1 MQFIDLKQQY
11 KKIEASVQKRINAV
25 LSHGNYILGPEINEL
40 EEKLARYVG
49 TKHCLTCASGTDA
62 LLLALMAKNIGPGD
76 AVLTTPFTF
85 VATAEAIALVGATP
99 IFADIDPV
107 TYNID
112 PHKILKV
119 INDYKSDKPIGRIPM
134 GLKLRGII
142 PVDIFGLPA
151 DYDAINKIAM
161 DNGLFVLEDAAQS
174 FGGMY
179 KGKKAGSLAGIA
191 ATSFFPA
198 KPLGC
203 YGDGGALFTDDN
215 ELLAILKSLRVH
227 GQGADKYENVR
238 IGING
243 RMDTVQAAILLAK
256 LEVFDGELDLRQ
268 SVAQRYSRLLG
279 NAVAAPKIPEG
290 YLSAWAQ
297 YSVQTE
303 NRAGKMDALKK
314 QGIPSAI
321 YYPKPLHLQTA
332 FSYLG
337 YAKGDFPI
345 AENVSERI
353 FSVPMHPYLT
363 EEEQARIAACIIA

>member
-40 EEKLARYVG
+40 EEKLAHFVG
-49 TKHCLTCASGTDA
+49 AKYCLTCASGTDA

-85 VATAEAIALVGATP
+85 VATAEAIALVGAAP
-99 IFADIDPV
+99 LFVDIDPV

-112 PHKILKV
+112 PKNLRQV
-119 INDYKSDKPIGRIPM
+119 IAAYKAEKAIGNLPK

-151 DYDAINKIAM
+151 DYDAINEIAM

-179 KGKKAGSLAGIA
+179 KGKKAGSLASIA

-203 YGDGGALFTDDN
+203 YGDGGALFTNDE
-215 ELLAILKSLRVH
+215 ELLNIFKSLRVH
-227 GQGADKYENVR
+227 GQGTDKYENVR

-243 RMDTVQAAILLAK
+243 RMDTCP
-256 LEVFDGELDLRQ
+256 G
-268 SVAQRYSRLLG
+268 RYSSG
-279 NAVAAPKIPEG
+279 
-290 YLSAWAQ
+290 
-297 YSVQTE
+297 
-303 NRAGKMDALKK
+303 
-314 QGIPSAI
+314 
-321 YYPKPLHLQTA
+321 
-332 FSYLG
+332 
-337 YAKGDFPI
+337 
-345 AENVSERI
+345 
-353 FSVPMHPYLT
+353 
-363 EEEQARIAACIIA
+363 